1 MGVKEELEAL
11 RNQGVTKKNVS
22 KLKDASGLS
31 TPEAEESAIKAEQ
44 ERIRIANYGKEAD
57 KNLKSYNEAKIALQ
71 GKSEGIISPTA
82 VKSSM
87 ATKAAAAPKTTNS
100 SSTVKASVPAP
111 APTTAPAA
119 APAST
124 PASTPA
130 PAPVA
135 VEDKKDEAVATLED
149 VPNLEEVPDLEEIPA
164 METAVGSGAV
174 AAPAAPATINRAE
187 RKARRMMEKLGMKK
201 CPGISQV
208 VLKMRGGGRGGVF
221 TIAAPDV
228 FEKNGSYV
236 VFGEARQGGGGAGS
250 AQAQQAQAMQQL
262 AALAK
267 SDGGIEMPAGA
278 TSAEPSKIEE
288 VQDTPVDETGLEAK
302 DIDLVV
308 TQAGCSRSKAVQA
321 LKDNDGDLV
330 NAIMSLTA

>member
-31 TPEAEESAIKAEQ
+31 TPEAEQNAIKAEQ
-44 ERIRIANYGKEAD
+44 ERTRIGNYAKEAD
-57 KNLKSYNEAKIALQ
+57 SNLKSYNEAKIAVQ
-71 GKSEGIISPTA
+71 GGREDMLSPKKGS
-82 VKSSM
+82 VQ
-87 ATKAAAAPKTTNS
+87 ATKIAAPQIKTTTTNTEEPAAAAPIATT
-100 SSTVKASVPAP
+100 
-111 APTTAPAA
+111 
-119 APAST
+119 
-124 PASTPA
+124 
-130 PAPVA
+130 
-135 VEDKKDEAVATLED
+135 VEDEDVPTLED
-149 VPNLEEVPDLEEIPA
+149 MPDMEAVPSI
-164 METAVGSGAV
+164 ETVGAAAGSAAV
-174 AAPAAPATINRAE
+174 AAPAAPGPVNRAE

-201 CPGISQV
+201 VVGISQV
-208 VLKMRGGGRGGVF
+208 VLKMRGGGARGGVF

-236 VFGEARQGGGGAGS
+236 VFGEARQGGGGTGS
-250 AQAQQAQAMQQL
+250 TQAQQAQAIQQL

-267 SDGGIEMPAGA
+267 SDGGIEMSVGETAAAGNEA
-278 TSAEPSKIEE
+278 VKIEE
-288 VQDTPVDETGLEAK
+288 VDETAADESGLEAK
-302 DIDLVV
+302 DINLVV